1 MTTDLAAAGTA
12 APGFRLA
19 PELTIGSNWLSA
31 SGRAVDDDL
40 LRWPPD
46 LFALTDVAL
55 DRPEAYRSP
64 SRLLPAGMASNPHAT
79 MKRGRG
85 RPALVRL
92 GAGATGRAVGPR
104 RPGVAG
110 RAGRGSD
117 PLAELAS
124 GRAWRLCQALLTLH
138 AISDSPQSGQNWPF
152 CAARPRRAR
161 HRARAQKRRS
171 VLNAWPKYM
180 ASGHPP

>member
-1 MTTDLAAAGTA
+1 MTTDLAAASTA

-19 PELTIGSNWLSA
+19 PELTIGSIWLSA

-46 LFALTDVAL
+46 LLALTTWHWIGR
-55 DRPEAYRSP
+55 RPIVSP
-64 SRLLPAGMASNPHAT
+64 SRLRPAGSASNPHAT
-79 MKRGRG
+79 MERGRG

-110 RAGRGSD
+110 RLG
-117 PLAELAS
+117 
-124 GRAWRLCQALLTLH
+124 
-138 AISDSPQSGQNWPF
+138 
-152 CAARPRRAR
+152 PR
-161 HRARAQKRRS
+161 
-171 VLNAWPKYM
+171 
-180 ASGHPP
+180 